1 MRSWLSVEHAA
12 LKGRGFVALSSITY
26 YNIPAHKQILSGRSC
41 GLDLDYLYLFLAAT
55 LFDLAVFGRFLR
67 SCIWIW
73 SKYQILFVFVQN
85 FSCHQNQ
92 FLILHSRA
100 VDPCDLLSFVGSAA
114 YFVLPDFNLVNGGIH
129 VRVLQRDAF
138 AHVPLFVAKVHCNWR
153 IRDRGLL
160 YI

>member
-41 GLDLDYLYLFLAAT
+41 GLDLDYLYLFLAAP

-73 SKYQILFVFVQN
+73 SKYQILFVFVCFTDN
-85 FSCHQNQ
+85 VWSTDSN
-92 FLILHSRA
+92 SE
-100 VDPCDLLSFVGSAA
+100 
-114 YFVLPDFNLVNGGIH
+114 
-129 VRVLQRDAF
+129 RVTPTLM
-138 AHVPLFVAKVHCNWR
+138 
-153 IRDRGLL
+153 
-160 YI
+160 